1 MSKATTTN
9 PSTNSRGEDIRN
21 YLAPFKK
28 GGQVMS
34 ANIGALFLSGS
45 IVSGKK
51 VMAVAHNAGI
61 KPKMIVVCALNT
73 LTQASAAQNASV
85 SIAAASAATSAN
97 FYIIGSGIQNAA
109 QKYAAYLQF

>member
-1 MSKATTTN
+1 MAKATTSN

-21 YLAPFKK
+21 YLPPFKK
-28 GGQVMS
+28 GAQVMS
-34 ANIGALFLSGS
+34 ANIGALFLSGT
-45 IVSGKK
+45 IASGKK

-61 KPKMIVVCALNT
+61 KPKMIVVCAINT

-85 SIAAASAATSAN
+85 SLAAASAANTTG
-97 FYIIGSGIQNAA
+97 FFIIGSGTQNAA

>member
-1 MSKATTTN
+1 MFAKQVQSAVTQ
-9 PSTNSRGEDIRN
+9 SRGEDIRN

-28 GGQVMS
+28 GAQVTS
-34 ANIGALFLSGS
+34 ASIAALFLSGT

-51 VMAVAHNAGI
+51 VMPVTHGIGI
-61 KPKMIVVCALNT
+61 KPKMIVVCAINT

-85 SIAAASAATSAN
+85 SLAAASAATSST
-97 FYIIGSGIQNAA
+97 FYIIGSGTQNAA